1 MNAMVLVACL
11 AGEPTDCVAV
21 QLSELMPMHQCIIT
35 GQPIAA
41 QWIAAHPGYRVEK
54 IRCMHP
60 KDLLITLSKYRT

>member
-35 GQPIAA
+35 DQPIAA
-41 QWIAAHPGYRVEK
+41 QWIAAHPGYGVEK
-54 IRCMHP
+54 SAACIR
-60 KDLLITLSKYRT
+60 RTC